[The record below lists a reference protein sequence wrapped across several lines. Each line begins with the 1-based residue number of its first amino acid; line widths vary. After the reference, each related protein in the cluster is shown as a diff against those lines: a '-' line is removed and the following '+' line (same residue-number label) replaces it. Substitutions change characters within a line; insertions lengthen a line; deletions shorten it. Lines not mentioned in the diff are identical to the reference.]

1 MPADDLTKL
10 DWRKATASADGAC
23 VEVAPL
29 QSGGIAVRDS
39 KDPMGPVLRFT
50 RREWV
55 SFLDGLDEGEFDHVI

>member
-1 MPADDLTKL
+1 MSQEVLA
-10 DWRKATASADGAC
+10 WRKASASGSNGC

-29 QSGGIAVRDS
+29 ADGRIALRDS

-55 SFLDGLDEGEFDHVI
+55 SFLDGLDKGEFDHVI

>member
-1 MPADDLTKL
+1 
-10 DWRKATASADGAC
+10 
-23 VEVAPL
+23 VAPL

-55 SFLDGLDEGEFDHVI
+55 SFLDGLDKGEFDHVI